1 MKLNTLPKDLLVE
14 LVSELQDRKEKEYS
28 DYVVL
33 SAIGP
38 DHLSVWRLENEY
50 EMKNWL
56 VFELVILRKN
66 MVGDDYISAFLEE
79 LRKMPLGKRSEY
91 CKEKLRDIEL
101 NDLMD
106 LFRKTTSAFIIIKG
120 KCLTGN
126 IDNLPLEY

>member
-1 MKLNTLPKDLLVE
+1 MKLNNLPKDLLVE
-14 LVSELQDRKEKEYS
+14 LVSELQSRKEKEYS

-33 SAIGP
+33 SIMGP
-38 DHLSVWRLENEY
+38 DQLSAWRLENEC

-56 VFELVILRKN
+56 VFELVKLRKN

-79 LRKMPLGKRSEY
+79 LRKFPLGNRSEY